1 MPDERKMSLKNKLK
15 KSKSEQIKPPPIED
29 EGVFDTY
36 MSNRIS
42 LRYFLSK
49 FMITSQ
55 DIDDISQ
62 EAFLRAF
69 REEKKR
75 KIDQPKA
82 FIFRIAQNLVFSKF
96 NKRLRK
102 ITDYIED
109 FEHVDLLKSDA
120 LEDQLMAQQ
129 KLGIYCEAM
138 ATLPEQCRRV
148 MLMKKIYGMSH
159 KEIANRLGIAVST
172 VEKHMAKG
180 MRQTT
185 AIITSR
191 YDGGLRPMRRESG
204 SDVYQ
209 VKKYSEKHHD

>member
-1 MPDERKMSLKNKLK
+1 MPLK
-15 KSKSEQIKPPPIED
+15 KRLEKGKKGGPSSSSKED
-29 EGVFDTY
+29 GGVFDAY
-36 MSNRIS
+36 MANNIS

-69 REEKKR
+69 HEEKKR

-96 NKRLRK
+96 NRKSRK

-109 FEHVDLLKSDA
+109 FQHSDVLETPS
-120 LEDQLMAQQ
+120 LEDEVMAQQ
-129 KLGIYCEAM
+129 KLGVYCEAI

-148 MLMKKIYGMSH
+148 VLMKKIYGMSH
-159 KEIANRLGIAVST
+159 KEISERLGISIST
-172 VEKHMAKG
+172 IEKHMAKG
-180 MRQTT
+180 MRQ
-185 AIITSR
+185 ASSIIEAR
-191 YDGGLRPMRRESG
+191 YDGGLRPMKKQVDASVY
-204 SDVYQ
+204 DVR
-209 VKKYSEKHHD
+209 KNSEGKS